1 MSDSEYIGSELE
13 IFQHAVNWKRYYGGF
28 IKPFLG
34 EEVLEVGA
42 GIGATAEVLISEEQK
57 RWVCLEPDP
66 SLTRQIE
73 DKITAAVLPNSCE
86 ARTGDLFSLGPDEK
100 FDSVIYIDVLE
111 HIEDDAAEVNKAA
124 KHLTDRGHLIVL
136 SPAHQFLYSPFDKAI
151 GHFRRYSK
159 EGLSRLAEGLPLELL
174 SIKYLDSVGTAAS
187 LANKMLLRSS
197 MPTHGQIGFWD
208 SRLVPVSNFTDK
220 IFGFSIG
227 KSILAVW
234 RRKGEA

>member
-13 IFQHAVNWKRYYGGF
+13 IFQHAMNWKRYYGSF
-28 IKPFLG
+28 IKPYLG

-42 GIGATAEVLISEEQK
+42 GIGATAEILISETQK
-57 RWVCLEPDP
+57 HWVCLEPDA
-66 SLTRQIE
+66 SLTKEIE
-73 DKITAAVLPNSCE
+73 NKIVTGRLPDSCE
-86 ARTGDLFSLGPDEK
+86 ARIGDVTSLIPGEK

-111 HIEDDAAEVNKAA
+111 HIEDDSGEIKRAET
-124 KHLTDRGHLIVL
+124 HLKDGGYLIVL

-159 EGLSRLAEGLPLELL
+159 QSLSRLAEGRRLELI
-174 SIKYLDSVGTAAS
+174 SIRYLDSIGTAAS
-187 LANKMLLRSS
+187 LANKVLLRSS

-220 IFGFSIG
+220 LFGFKIG
-227 KSILAVW
+227 KSIVAVW
-234 RRKGEA
+234 KLKGEA